1 MEAKDNIL
9 IFESDKEFEEFS
21 HSVLDFIFCHKLV
34 RLPVHREVLIS
45 CFRFYTCK
53 YSNFSANIR

>member
-45 CFRFYTCK
+45 CFGFIL
-53 YSNFSANIR
+53 ANK